1 MVNWQ
6 GRKGGFWSKRS
17 PSEEFH
23 SGMNRDPT
31 GRMREM
37 EMAGDQRALQAHI
50 DSGAHRPITQQV
62 PSERRWVERP
72 ESHIHCENGVISLS
86 TA

>member
-1 MVNWQ
+1 
-6 GRKGGFWSKRS
+6 
-17 PSEEFH
+17 
-23 SGMNRDPT
+23 
-31 GRMREM
+31 MREM